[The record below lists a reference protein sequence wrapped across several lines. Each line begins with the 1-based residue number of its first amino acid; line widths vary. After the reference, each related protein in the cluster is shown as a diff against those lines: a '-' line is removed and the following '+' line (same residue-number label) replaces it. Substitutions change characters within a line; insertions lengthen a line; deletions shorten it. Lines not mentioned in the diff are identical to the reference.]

1 LLFIPEASLTHCW
14 HENCS
19 TNHKRDHAG
28 IKCFV
33 DFSRC
38 PVDSSYVVISPDRL
52 QMTINLPPG
61 TGIQPGQTV
70 MLQLPSTTPA
80 GDPIFYPNHLA
91 TTPCQFT
98 VTAVAALPAVVPVVP
113 VAAAAA
119 AGISPLAIIIGV
131 LVVGVGV
138 AAAAGAFR
146 APRKIPNLMGRAT

>member
-1 LLFIPEASLTHCW
+1 
-14 HENCS
+14 
-19 TNHKRDHAG
+19 
-28 IKCFV
+28 
-33 DFSRC
+33 
-38 PVDSSYVVISPDRL
+38 
-52 QMTINLPPG
+52 MTINLPPG